1 MDFHPLHGLIPVTG
15 RAFFGR
21 HGQILKTVVDGNE
34 TEVCVALA
42 SPGFLLH
49 SNYVMDLAR

>member
-1 MDFHPLHGLIPVTG
+1 MDFHPLHGLIPGTG

-49 SNYVMDLAR
+49 SKYVMDLAR